1 VGGKDAPDA
10 AAGGKDP
17 KDIVA
22 ALDAAGGADLAG
34 GKDAAGG
41 KDGKAPGSDYTT
53 GDGKVGKVCS
63 LYTIFSKRK
72 VIFDLKSNWICKILH
87 NFFKSVLNPN
97 LDGNLQKRAQ
107 AVHVDF

>member
-41 KDGKAPGSDYTT
+41 KDGKDAAGGKDGKAPGSDYTT
-53 GDGKVGKVCS
+53 GDGKVGKV
-63 LYTIFSKRK
+63 TKFSMQNCK
-72 VIFDLKSNWICKILH
+72 FDLKSN
-87 NFFKSVLNPN
+87 
-97 LDGNLQKRAQ
+97 
-107 AVHVDF
+107 